1 VLTTTSV
8 VGYAS
13 CVITPLGKIII
24 IFYLVVVVS
33 VFPGLASRLVELIN
47 SKSIYARAK
56 YKTLN
61 NVGHIIIIGNVS

>member
-1 VLTTTSV
+1 M

-13 CVITPLGKIII
+13 CVVTAQGKIII
-24 IFYLVVVVS
+24 CFYLVYVVG

-61 NVGHIIIIGNVS
+61 NVDHIIVLGYVS